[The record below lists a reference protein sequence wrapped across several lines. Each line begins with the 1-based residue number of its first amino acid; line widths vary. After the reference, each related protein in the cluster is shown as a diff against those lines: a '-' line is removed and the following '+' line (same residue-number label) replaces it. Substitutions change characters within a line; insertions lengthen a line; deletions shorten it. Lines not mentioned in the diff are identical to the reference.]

1 LNRNDFGT
9 EAPVTIRDGVRRFH
23 GGCVARRGLGVLIL
37 GASGSGKSDLLLR
50 LLARGYDLVADDRIE
65 MEGELVRAP
74 CALRGLVEVRGWG
87 IVRRSFVPEVTPCL
101 TVRLIRQGEMFSR
114 LPEEG
119 LTDGETGLPVLT
131 LDGMMAS
138 APERIDMA
146 LDCLEGRA
154 FLLSQSAM
162 LARDD

>member
-1 LNRNDFGT
+1 MTAND
-9 EAPVTIRDGVRRFH
+9 RVRRFH
-23 GGCVARRGLGVLIL
+23 GGCVARRGLGVLIF
-37 GASGSGKSDLLLR
+37 GASGAGKSDLLLR

-65 MEGELVRAP
+65 MEDDLVRAP
-74 CALRGLVEVRGWG
+74 AALRGLVEVRGWG
-87 IVRRSFVPEVTPCL
+87 IVRRAFVPEVVPHL
-101 TVRLIRQGEMFSR
+101 AVRLIRPGEAFSR

-138 APERIDMA
+138 APERIDVA

-154 FLLSQSAM
+154 FLLPQSAM
-162 LARDD
+162 LVSDN